1 VYEIASSVAAC
12 LRADTRVDVAWV
24 FQTRGFS
31 SRERAEALAITPGG
45 GRVGVLMGGS
55 LDDQVT
61 ELVGSGIS
69 RRVVDLDVGE
79 ADALAAGLSCG
90 GSARCLIMPATDLPS
105 ELWQR
110 LSDRQPVCLVTRLD
124 GDEALATA
132 MFTPDM
138 VAAAGDDAARLFRR
152 GVTDTAVV
160 ADTVVTALWPVPKLV
175 IVGAGAIAE
184 ALEAMANVL
193 GWRTVIGDGAAGT
206 AMADLAVVDNVVVIS
221 HDLDIGGSALAAALS
236 GSAGYIGAIGSRGT
250 QQARA
255 GWLADRGITDLSR
268 IHGPA
273 GLDVGAG
280 TPPEI
285 AVSIIAEALAAKSG
299 RRPVSLRERTG
310 PIHKSPSPAN

>member
-1 VYEIASSVAAC
+1 MYDIASSVAAW
-12 LRADTRVDVAWV
+12 LGSDTRVDVAWV
-24 FQTRGFS
+24 VQTKGFS

-55 LDDQVT
+55 LNDQVT

-69 RRVVDLDVGE
+69 RRVIDLDVGE
-79 ADALAAGLSCG
+79 GDALAAGLSCG
-90 GSARCLIMPATDLPS
+90 GNARCLIVPATDLPS

-110 LSDRQPVCLVTRLD
+110 LRDREPVCLVTRLD
-124 GDEALATA
+124 GDDVVATT
-132 MFTPDM
+132 MFTPEM
-138 VAAAGDDAARLFRR
+138 IATAGDDAARLFRR
-152 GVTDTAVV
+152 GASDTAVV

-193 GWRTVIGDGAAGT
+193 GWQTIIGDDAAST
-206 AMADLAVVDNVVVIS
+206 AMADLAVLDNVVVIS
-221 HDLDIGGSALAAALS
+221 HDLDVGGSALAAALS
-236 GSAGYIGAIGSRGT
+236 SSAGYIGAIGSRGT

-285 AVSIIAEALAAKSG
+285 AVSIIAEALAVKSG
-299 RRPVSLRERTG
+299 LRPVSLRERAG
-310 PIHKSPSPAN
+310 PIHKSQSAGD